1 MSGVPSNLNAVVRDD
16 AAMVDHRIHL
26 LPVLVIFPH
35 NQCNCRC
42 AMCDIWRIRE
52 AQEITPQDLVYQL
65 RSLRDLGVQWVAFSG
80 GEPQMNRQWYLLA
93 RMLRD
98 VGIRVTLL
106 TAGLLLEREAKRVV
120 EHMDDVIVSLDGPPA
135 VHNVIRRV
143 PNAFEQM
150 AAGVKALR
158 QLRPHMIVRA
168 RCTVQKENHT
178 SLRTTVL
185 AAKEAELNSISFLA
199 ADVTSTAFNRP
210 AEWSAERQDKVAL
223 TSLELE
229 ELHTELERLM
239 VECRDDLDSGFIV
252 EAPDKIRRIVQHF
265 RAHLGL
271 AMHVAPRCNAPW
283 VSAVIEASGDVR
295 PCFFHPAMGNIHDH
309 TLTEI
314 LNAPAAM
321 QFRQDLDIDSN
332 PICRRCVCSLY
343 MPQSGSRNPND
354 ENRDYDIRP
363 ETVRE
368 SEEIQHSKNEVKE
381 QVHVLEKSSE

>member
-1 MSGVPSNLNAVVRDD
+1 VVRENGPRI
-16 AAMVDHRIHL
+16 DHQIHS

-65 RSLRDLGVQWVAFSG
+65 GSLRDLGVQWVVFSG

-106 TAGLLLEREAKRVV
+106 TAGLLLEREAERVT
-120 EHMDDVIVSLDGPPA
+120 ENMDDVIVSLDGPPA
-135 VHNVIRRV
+135 VHNAIRRV
-143 PNAFEQM
+143 PNAYEQM

-158 QLRPHMIVRA
+158 QLRPNMMVGA
-168 RCTVQKENHT
+168 RCTVQKANHT
-178 SLRTTVL
+178 TLRTTVL
-185 AAKEAELNSISFLA
+185 AAKEAEVNSISFLA

-210 AEWSAERQDKVAL
+210 SGWSAERQDKVAL
-223 TSLELE
+223 TLLEVE
-229 ELHTELERLM
+229 ALHTELEHLI
-239 VECRDDLDSGFIV
+239 VDCRHDLDSGFIV
-252 EAPDKIRRIVQHF
+252 EAPDKLRRIVQHF
-265 RAHLGL
+265 RAYRGL
-271 AMHVAPRCNAPW
+271 TMHVAPRCNAPW
-283 VSAVIEASGDVR
+283 VSAVVEASGDVR
-295 PCFFHPAMGNIHDH
+295 PCFFHPAMGNIHNR

-314 LNAPAAM
+314 LNAPAAV
-321 QFRQDLDIDSN
+321 QFRQDLDIETN

-343 MPQSGSRNPND
+343 MPQSGSRNSND
-354 ENRDYDIRP
+354 ENRDCDVRP

-368 SEEIQHSKNEVKE
+368 SEEIQKNEVKE
-381 QVHVLEKSSE
+381 QFHVLEKSSE